1 MDVLIDKNYRMFQR
15 FLKVG
20 ISPMNS
26 ILDYL
31 AKRFTR
37 KLLEGKNRI
46 IIKIKTIARAREI
59 L

>member
-1 MDVLIDKNYRMFQR
+1 
-15 FLKVG
+15 
-20 ISPMNS
+20 MNS

-31 AKRFTR
+31 AKRFAR
-37 KLLEGKNRI
+37 KLLEGKNRIIIKI

>member
-1 MDVLIDKNYRMFQR
+1 
-15 FLKVG
+15 
-20 ISPMNS
+20 MNS

-46 IIKIKTIARAREI
+46 IIKIIIKIKTIARAREI

>member
-1 MDVLIDKNYRMFQR
+1 
-15 FLKVG
+15 
-20 ISPMNS
+20 MNS

-31 AKRFTR
+31 AKRFAR
-37 KLLEGKNRI
+37 KLLEGKNRSYRIIIKI

>member
-1 MDVLIDKNYRMFQR
+1 
-15 FLKVG
+15 
-20 ISPMNS
+20 MNS

-31 AKRFTR
+31 AKRFAR